1 MDWKW
6 EGTLWDFVDVVQW
19 AMLMHR
25 LNETHE
31 TDAWEILSD
40 PRRVREKAEEHGIT
54 RRAIVR
60 EMLRIGRDGE
70 AIFRAIDGHNNS
82 KNDSGSPGR

>member
-25 LNETHE
+25 LAQDHVP
-31 TDAWEILSD
+31 DKGRILSNPD
-40 PRRVREKAEEHGIT
+40 LARERAEAYGIT
-54 RRAIVR
+54 RRAVVR
-60 EMLRIGRDGE
+60 EMLRIGRDAE
-70 AIFRAIDGHNNS
+70 AMFKAMDAGVMWNER
-82 KNDSGSPGR
+82 